1 MDFDKERKFI
11 LGYKLF
17 NICAKGGALTSFQIN
32 ERLNY
37 LQQQGIK
44 LTETQLV
51 EKCKLKTGRNLED
64 ILERIRLQSNNE
76 VINEEILIDLKKNF
90 DLFTPDYKYAKL
102 PLKFTTSFYSIFK
115 DLPYFPM
122 AIKNL
127 FYSNMDTDSDRDSS
141 SDSES
146 DRELESDSEEEDN
159 NTMTY
164 FDLYNNYIKVI
175 TETWDNLNK
184 IKEEK
189 YLNDESIQSLDEFLG
204 HHLLDL
210 ANLRFNMPNIASY
223 FTQVT
228 GITITET
235 DKPLPILDFEIIMY
249 HLDRYMY
256 SSASQEVDK
265 LFYDNLEGN
274 KENKISGELVLQSF
288 INTFSLFYDS
298 ESINQYSGEIL
309 SYIKQEFENDANYY
323 LNL

>member
-17 NICAKGGALTSFQIN
+17 NICAKGGALTNFQIN

-37 LQQQGIK
+37 LKQQGIN
-44 LTETQLV
+44 LTETELI
-51 EKCKLKTGRNLED
+51 EKCKLKTGRNLEE
-64 ILERIRLQSNNE
+64 ILERIQTNNKL
-76 VINEEILIDLKKNF
+76 IDKEILSDLKTNF
-90 DLFTPDYKYAKL
+90 DLFTIDYKYAKL

-115 DLPYFPM
+115 DLPYFPL
-122 AIKNL
+122 AIKKL
-127 FYSNMDTDSDRDSS
+127 FYSNIDTDSDSS
-141 SDSES
+141 SESES
-146 DRELESDSEEEDN
+146 DTELESDSEEEDN

-184 IKEEK
+184 IKEEQ

-210 ANLRFNMPNIASY
+210 ANLRFNMPNIASH

-235 DKPLPILDFEIIMY
+235 DKPLPILDFEMIMY

-256 SSASQEVDK
+256 NSASQEVDK

-298 ESINQYSGEIL
+298 ESINQYSVEIL